1 MPLGKKDVIALLE
14 RLGLSSYEAK
24 AYLAAVGQPPITCYK
39 LAQLSGV
46 PRARIYEIVD
56 KLAAKGLMLFQ
67 SGDRTLL
74 TAADYGKFL
83 EQREAEVRDNIERLR
98 TSLAALPSAESSGI
112 WNIQG
117 RRQVLRTAR
126 DLIAASA
133 RYVYLETMAE
143 DAPELLPDVQK
154 ALRRKV
160 EIHGVCCGELPQVL
174 PGIVRHLGESA
185 SVCSEIAVV
194 ADGLQALIGCTQPE
208 DSCSAAVTQNK
219 GIVRITREYI
229 RHEVFLNSFLGGSD
243 PAAEG
248 LYVRK
253 YRNIMRRLP

>member
-1 MPLGKKDVIALLE
+1 MPPGKNEIIASLE

-56 KLAAKGLMLFQ
+56 KLAAKGLLLFQ

-74 TAADYGKFL
+74 AAADYKKFL
-83 EQREAEVRDNIERLR
+83 ELRESEVRDNIEGLR
-98 TSLAALPSAESSGI
+98 KSLAALPSAESSGI
-112 WNIQG
+112 WNIRG
-117 RRQVLRTAR
+117 RSQILQTAR
-126 DLIAASA
+126 DLIAASK
-133 RYVYLETMAE
+133 RYVYLETMTE
-143 DAPELLPDVQK
+143 DAQELLPAVQK

-160 EIHGVCCGELPQVL
+160 EMHGVYCGDLRQDL
-174 PGIVRHLGESA
+174 PGLVKHLGESG

-229 RHEVFLNSFLGGSD
+229 RHEVFLNSFSGGSD

-253 YRNIMRRLP
+253 YRNLMRRLP